1 MQAVLYRDRIMKKEG
16 LTQKQKLFCLE
27 YLKDF
32 NATAAYKKIY
42 WVSQKAAEASW
53 PRLLG
58 NVRVR
63 EYLATKAQQK
73 VEKAES
79 GVDFV
84 LNTLNEVI
92 QIWLGN
98 KSVELE
104 EGKPKKVLD
113 LSNVN
118 SALEKLGK
126 YHKMYTDKVE
136 QDTSYQIKIVSYLD
150 DEDEEWQ
157 N

>member
-1 MQAVLYRDRIMKKEG
+1 MKKEG

-32 NATAAYKKIY
+32 NATRSYKQVY
-42 WVSQKAAEASW
+42 WVSQKAAEASG

-58 NVRVR
+58 NVRVSN
-63 EYLATKAQQK
+63 YLASKAQQK
-73 VEKAES
+73 IEKAET
-79 GVDFV
+79 GVEFV
-84 LNTLNEVI
+84 LDTLNQVI

-136 QDTSYQIKIVSYLD
+136 QDTSLQIKIVSFRKNK
-150 DEDEEWQ
+150 EWQ

>member
-1 MQAVLYRDRIMKKEG
+1 MREG

-32 NATAAYKKIY
+32 NATRAYKKVY
-42 WVSQKAAEASW
+42 WVSQKSAEALWCKMLS
-53 PRLLG
+53 
-58 NVRVR
+58 NI
-63 EYLATKAQQK
+63 K
-73 VEKAES
+73 VNAYISEKAKQKTEKADLW
-79 GVDFV
+79 VDFV

-92 QIWLGN
+92 QIWMW
-98 KSVELE
+98 KQEVELE
-104 EGKPKKVLD
+104 DWKTKRVLD

-118 SALEKLGK
+118 SALEKLWK

-136 QDTSYQIKIVSYLD
+136 QEGTLNIQIVSYKK
-150 DEDEEWQ
+150 WQ